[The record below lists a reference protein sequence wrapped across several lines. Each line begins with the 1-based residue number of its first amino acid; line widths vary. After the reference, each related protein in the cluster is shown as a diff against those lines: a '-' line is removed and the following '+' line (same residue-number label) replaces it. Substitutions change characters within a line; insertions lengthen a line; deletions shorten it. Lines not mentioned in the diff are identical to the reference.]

1 MRKTVDLV
9 NQGANPDEVLEAIH
23 GLMHA
28 YRARQFQA
36 AREAPGGVTHMEGKV
51 LRFFARHPGATQ
63 SGLAAESGRD
73 KGQLARLV
81 GGLRERGLLEARAD
95 EEDRRNVR
103 LHLTAAGQAADEALR
118 RRGRRLAA
126 VAVQGIDVP
135 ERLHLLA
142 TVARM
147 RANLEGEAEGGS

>member
-28 YRARQFQA
+28 YRSRQFQA
-36 AREAPGGVTHMEGKV
+36 ARAASGGVTHMEGKV
-51 LRFFARHPGATQ
+51 LRFFARQPGATQ
-63 SGLAAESGRD
+63 SSLAAHSGRD

-81 GGLRERGLLEARAD
+81 GGLRERGLLEASAD
-95 EEDRRNVR
+95 EADRRSVR
-103 LHLTAAGQAADEALR
+103 LHLTAAGRAADEALR

-126 VAVQGIDVP
+126 LAVQGVTVP
-135 ERLHLLA
+135 ERLELLA
-142 TVARM
+142 VIARM
-147 RANLEGEAEGGS
+147 RANLEGAAEADA